1 MMSELEQLVAWW
13 PPEDLRKNCETW
25 YNRCK
30 LCIATH
36 RRPHDEAPYAAV
48 SACKPF
54 YRLQIDLMDVTP
66 KGLEGE
72 SFILTA
78 LCVATRYPCLRVG
91 KDKDAVS
98 LAELLLDIILDIGV
112 VPAIIQSDNEFATL
126 ALEELCTMLGS
137 TQLFSTVLRPQSQGI
152 TERSH
157 LDIRK
162 GRSLLVEAFVQ
173 ANPRKWPTYVR
184 WLESKL
190 RHKLKAT
197 GDTPYSAVHGFA
209 GSTALRSALGALEE
223 IPEDMVSGDWLR
235 MIVAETKSIN
245 SRLGDHWA
253 RTAEARARRHDES
266 RPSRPFQVGDMVL
279 LSKPFWEKGAGLIL
293 PQCDGPYVITHLPTV
308 HTAVLEDPT
317 TMETY
322 HHGQPISVARL
333 VRFQFPTEWSG
344 PELTPGD
351 AAANRDLVSKLRV
364 GSFVAVEPELPG
376 IRQRVYLG
384 RVDRTFP
391 AERLAELSLLRT
403 SNTGQAGPWQRRR
416 WDFWMMGDG
425 KVRKELVPEREILC
439 EVTLSDQALTSTSL
453 ERLAVFGVD
462 VGTQPHRDRSLPP
475 RRAL

>member
-36 RRPHDEAPYAAV
+36 RRPRDEAPYAAI

-162 GRSLLVEAFVQ
+162 GLSLLVEAYVR

-190 RHKLKAT
+190 RHKVKAT
-197 GDTPYSAVHGFA
+197 GDTPYSAVHGFK

-223 IPEDMVSGDWLR
+223 IPEEMVSGDWLR
-235 MIVAETKSIN
+235 LIVAETKEIN

-253 RTAEARARRHDES
+253 HAAEVRARRHAEAH
-266 RPSRPFQVGDMVL
+266 PYKPFNVGDMVL

-293 PQCDGPYVITHLPTV
+293 PHCDGPYVITQLPTI
-308 HTAVLEDPT
+308 HTAILEDPLT
-317 TMETY
+317 GENY

-333 VRFQFPTEWSG
+333 LRFNFPKEWSG
-344 PELTPGD
+344 PEQTPDEID
-351 AAANRDLVSKLRV
+351 AR
-364 GSFVAVEPELPG
+364 
-376 IRQRVYLG
+376 
-384 RVDRTFP
+384 
-391 AERLAELSLLRT
+391 
-403 SNTGQAGPWQRRR
+403 
-416 WDFWMMGDG
+416 
-425 KVRKELVPEREILC
+425 
-439 EVTLSDQALTSTSL
+439 
-453 ERLAVFGVD
+453 
-462 VGTQPHRDRSLPP
+462 
-475 RRAL
+475 